1 MRLITGE
8 PRLNLVF
15 RIKTKDELEKFDR
28 EAVLSGLVDND
39 ASIQLRA
46 RGKLLI
52 KNSRG
57 LVDNK
62 LPSSADIERVK
73 KLNRDGSDLNTAEVS
88 ACLYDYKFIRSPH
101 AQASPLRPLRPK
113 PLFDASKRD
122 FDTSYTI
129 PKIFTAESAWMERER
144 VEMSSPKVNR

>member
-28 EAVLSGLVDND
+28 EAMLSGLVDND

-62 LPSSADIERVK
+62 FPSSADVERVK
-73 KLNRDGSDLNTAEVS
+73 KLCE
-88 ACLYDYKFIRSPH
+88 K
-101 AQASPLRPLRPK
+101 
-113 PLFDASKRD
+113 
-122 FDTSYTI
+122 
-129 PKIFTAESAWMERER
+129 ESAS
-144 VEMSSPKVNR
+144 VLAHHSHLHA